1 MQMQGMTLNSLRST
15 IDALHNSAFLFPVA
29 RKRGYGCM
37 NLQNSTGNMAAAHGN
52 NSDLFGV
59 VLDLSNVPAYR
70 IEELKFWLKCRGI
83 A

>member
-1 MQMQGMTLNSLRST
+1 
-15 IDALHNSAFLFPVA
+15 
-29 RKRGYGCM
+29 M
-37 NLQNSTGNMAAAHGN
+37 NLQNSTGNMAAVHGN

-70 IEELKFWLKCRGI
+70 IDELKFWLKCRGI